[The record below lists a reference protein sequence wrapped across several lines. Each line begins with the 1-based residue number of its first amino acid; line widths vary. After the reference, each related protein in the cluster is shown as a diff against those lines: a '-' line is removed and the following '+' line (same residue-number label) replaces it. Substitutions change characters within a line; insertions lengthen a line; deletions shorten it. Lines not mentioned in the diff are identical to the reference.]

1 MKRPRHRLQPLSLPA
16 DTAHNERLVVYA
28 DDGTVSFRH
37 PALAEAVGAEQ
48 LEIAPAQQFPCVF
61 ATFMDLSK
69 ALSNNANSPLLEG
82 GVSLRQEF
90 DREFAHYRELVGRC
104 RSEGGWEPDYGT
116 YVLDPSSLRLYLVAP
131 EYWHRLALTTSA
143 GGLLLDPEQKWHWRQ
158 VRQRLER
165 AVVGVVGVSVG
176 SNVVEALCRELR
188 PRQLKLADPDC
199 VELTNLN
206 RLERIGFTDLVA
218 PRSSRRDLRNP
229 FEVQR
234 CNKAELTAH
243 RQNLV
248 DPYAEFFVYPTGVDE
263 RNIERFLLGGGG
275 EPKLDLVVEEADDIS
290 LKVYLRQRCRE
301 LGIPV
306 LMMSD
311 FGHVV
316 ASHFQ
321 DFARHPQ
328 LPIAYACDDAEC
340 QRSLE
345 RCLTTGNR
353 DDLFDFVHRFVG
365 SDCMRDEFG
374 QWIRGQGEQPTSSL
388 PQSGAT
394 AMVAGGLAG
403 KLVARYFLGHALP
416 ARAVHDL
423 GRHSL
428 EVDAGPDEQRSA
440 DTQRSGNVQRS
451 ADVAS

>member
-1 MKRPRHRLQPLSLPA
+1 MKRPRHRHQPLVIPA
-16 DTAHNERLVVYA
+16 EAAHSERLVQYA
-28 DDGTVSFRH
+28 DDGSVSFRH
-37 PALAEAVGAEQ
+37 PALAEAVGSEQ
-48 LEIAPAQQFPCVF
+48 ISIAPSQQFPCVF

-69 ALSNNANSPLLEG
+69 ALSSNANSPRLESG
-82 GVSLRQEF
+82 SSLREEF
-90 DREFAHYRELVGRC
+90 DREFARYRELVARC
-104 RSEGGWEPDYGT
+104 RSEGRWEPDYGS
-116 YVLDPSSLRLYLVAP
+116 YVLDPASRRLYLVAP

-143 GGLLLDPEQKWHWRQ
+143 GGLLLDPERKLHWRQ

-206 RLERIGFTDLVA
+206 RLERVGFNDLVA
-218 PRSSRRDLRNP
+218 PRSARRDARNA
-229 FEVQR
+229 FEMIR

-263 RNIERFLLGGGG
+263 QNIDRFLLGDGG

-290 LKVYLRQRCRE
+290 LKVSLRRRCRE

-321 DFARHPQ
+321 DFARDPK
-328 LPIAYACDDAEC
+328 LPIAYASDDTEC
-340 QRSLE
+340 QSSLE

-365 SDCMRDEFG
+365 SDCMRDEFA
-374 QWIRGQGEQPTSSL
+374 QWIAGEGEQPTSSL

-403 KLVARYFLGHALP
+403 KLVARYFLGHPLP
-416 ARAVHDL
+416 PRAIHDL
-423 GRHSL
+423 AQHSL
-428 EVDAGPDEQRSA
+428 EVDAQR
-440 DTQRSGNVQRS
+440 RSVHVG
-451 ADVAS
+451 

>member
-1 MKRPRHRLQPLSLPA
+1 MKRPRHRLQPLSIPA
-16 DTAHNERLVVYA
+16 ETAHRERLVQYA
-28 DDGTVSFRH
+28 EDGSVSFRH
-37 PALAEAVGAEQ
+37 PALVEAAGIEQ
-48 LEIAPAQQFPCVF
+48 LEIPAARQFPCVF

-69 ALSNNANSPLLEG
+69 ALSNNANSPLLDSG
-82 GVSLRQEF
+82 GSLRRAF
-90 DREFAHYRELVGRC
+90 DQEFAHYRELVARC
-104 RSEGGWEPDYGT
+104 REEGGWEPDYGS
-116 YVLDPSSLRLYLVAP
+116 YVFDPASHRLYLMAP

-143 GGLLLDPEQKWHWRQ
+143 GGLLLDPEQQLHWRQ
-158 VRQRLER
+158 VRERLER

-206 RLERIGFTDLVA
+206 RLERIDFTDLVA
-218 PRSSRRDLRNP
+218 PRSARRDLRNA
-229 FEVQR
+229 FEVLR

-263 RNIERFLLGGGG
+263 GNIDRFLLGGAG

-290 LKVYLRQRCRE
+290 LKFHLRRRCRE

-321 DFARHPQ
+321 DFARHPK
-328 LPIAYACDDAEC
+328 LSIAHACDDAEC
-340 QRSLE
+340 QRALE

-353 DDLFDFVHRFVG
+353 EDLFDFVHGFVG
-365 SDCMRDEFG
+365 SDCMRDEFER
-374 QWIRGQGEQPTSSL
+374 WIRGEGEQPTSSL

-403 KLVARYFLGHALP
+403 KLVARYFLGHQLP

-423 GRHSL
+423 ARHSL
-428 EVDAGPDEQRSA
+428 EVNAH
-440 DTQRSGNVQRS
+440 
-451 ADVAS
+451 VAR